1 MRVLLQLIWL
11 LIASSANAFEK
22 PNIIYIV
29 ADDLGWKDVGFHG
42 GEIATPHID
51 QLAAGGVELDQFY
64 VQPICSPTRASLMT
78 GRYPMRLGLQ
88 VGVVRPWAKHGLP
101 LQERTLAEALKDTGY
116 FTAITGKW
124 HLGHVT
130 RDYLPTQRGFD
141 HQHGHYN
148 GALDYFTH
156 LREGSLDW
164 HRDDQP
170 LPDEKGY
177 TTNLIGNDAVRTI
190 ENHDPD
196 KPLFLYVPFN
206 APHSPFQAPDSYIE
220 RYQNLKPKNR
230 KILAAMI
237 TSMDDAIGKIV
248 AALDKRDWRQNT
260 LIIFH
265 SDNGGVPKFAD
276 NGPLRGAKDSLYEGG
291 VRVAALANWPGTLP
305 PGGKITNMMHVVD
318 MYPTLLGL
326 AGAKLDHAKQQSL
339 DGVDIWPVITKD
351 EKRSSDTILINSNPF
366 HGAVRVGDFKLIKNG
381 HIRNNQTT
389 PSETETFELFN
400 LAKDPFEKSDLAQ
413 SMPDKLAELKKILE
427 KYEKESVAPKIPPN
441 RMPADFN
448 VPEIWGH

>member
-1 MRVLLQLIWL
+1 MRILLQWICL
-11 LIASSANAFEK
+11 LIATSASALEK

-51 QLAAGGVELDQFY
+51 QLAKGGLELDQFY

-101 LQERTLAEALKDTGY
+101 LQERTLAESLKDAGY

-170 LPDEKGY
+170 LSEETGY
-177 TTNLIGNDAVRTI
+177 TTNLIGDDAVRTI
-190 ENHDPD
+190 ENHDPV

-206 APHSPFQAPDSYIE
+206 APHSPFQAPEAAIQ
-220 RYQNLKPKNR
+220 RYQKLKPKNR

-237 TSMDDAIGKIV
+237 TSMDEAIGKIV
-248 AALDKRDWRQNT
+248 AALDKRNWRQNT
-260 LIIFH
+260 LILFH
-265 SDNGGVPKFAD
+265 SDNGGVPRTAD

-305 PGGKITNMMHVVD
+305 AGGKVTGMMHVVD

-326 AGAKLDHAKQQSL
+326 AGAKLDHEDQQPL
-339 DGVDIWPVITKD
+339 DGVDIWPVITKGT
-351 EKRSSDTILINSNPF
+351 KRSNNTILINSNPF
-366 HGAVRVGDFKLIKNG
+366 HGAVRVGDFKLVKNG
-381 HIRNNQTT
+381 HVKNNQTT
-389 PSETETFELFN
+389 HAETETFELFN
-400 LAKDPFEKSDLAQ
+400 LAVDPFEKSDLTQ
-413 SMPDKLAELKKILE
+413 SMPEKLAELKIILA
-427 KYEKESVAPKIPPN
+427 KFEKESIPPNIPPN
-441 RMPADFN
+441 RMPADFK
-448 VPEIWGH
+448 VPDIWGH